1 MADITSV
8 DLARRVG
15 EELEQ
20 ASPDLLRA
28 MVKTFAEALMGAE
41 ADAICG
47 APYGQPSEDR
57 VNYRNGYRDR
67 RWDTRAGTIELAIPR
82 LRQGSYF
89 PDWML
94 ERRRRSEQ
102 RGRHVLPAGRAR
114 PGGWRSWPRRSE
126 TRACPRARCPT
137 WPRAWMPRWS
147 SSGPGRWTP
156 TRTGSR
162 FRSRS
167 PRHCAGPVSV
177 AAFRTFAGVLS
188 SGSGTQPPRRTRVQ
202 AGHLPAARD
211 HADGE
216 GTPSQQLVEQPD
228 LRAPDS
234 STGEAES
241 ATERR
246 LGALL
251 SKSFAARQLR
261 LPSSAD
267 ADRPYVYALPC
278 QREHRDLPRMV
289 CGARSGDLAD
299 ERTRSSGLCR

>member
-57 VNYRNGYRDR
+57 VNHRNGYRDR

-102 RGRHVLPAGRAR
+102 ALISVVATSYLLGVPGPAGGEAGRDARHQEPVQEPGVR
-114 PGGWRSWPRRSE
+114 PGQEPGCRGGAVPVPAAGRRPVPDHDS
-126 TRACPRARCPT
+126 AAVARGT
-137 WPRAWMPRWS
+137 A
-147 SSGPGRWTP
+147 PGR
-156 TRTGSR
+156 
-162 FRSRS
+162 
-167 PRHCAGPVSV
+167 
-177 AAFRTFAGVLS
+177 
-188 SGSGTQPPRRTRVQ
+188 
-202 AGHLPAARD
+202 
-211 HADGE
+211 
-216 GTPSQQLVEQPD
+216 
-228 LRAPDS
+228 
-234 STGEAES
+234 
-241 ATERR
+241 
-246 LGALL
+246 
-251 SKSFAARQLR
+251 
-261 LPSSAD
+261 
-267 ADRPYVYALPC
+267 
-278 QREHRDLPRMV
+278 
-289 CGARSGDLAD
+289 
-299 ERTRSSGLCR
+299 